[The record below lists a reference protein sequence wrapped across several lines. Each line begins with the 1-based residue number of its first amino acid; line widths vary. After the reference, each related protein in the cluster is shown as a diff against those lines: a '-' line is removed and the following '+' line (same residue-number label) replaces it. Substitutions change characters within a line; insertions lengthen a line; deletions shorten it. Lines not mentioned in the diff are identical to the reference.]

1 VELNMVTTQLQLMR
15 QHLLPF
21 MDALFK
27 GAPEEQQER
36 NIRLAELERIGNSL
50 RLILRDIQNEQNRL
64 DAMQRNLGNVPRDNR
79 WSANQSLNQQQT
91 NLQNARKQAEDL
103 AEAVRQL
110 MNKNGLLSPLQM
122 SMKLKDL
129 LENIEKSVDQGQ
141 AVHQIMSELGVPSIT
156 QPHAE
161 QPAVS
166 SLIPV
171 IVFIIYG
178 LRRITGKTA
187 VPQAP
192 QEFNSCRS

>member
-1 VELNMVTTQLQLMR
+1 MELNTVTTQLQLMR
-15 QHLLPF
+15 QRLLPF

-156 QPHAE
+156 QAHAE
-161 QPAVS
+161 QPSVS

-178 LRRITGKTA
+178 IRRITGKGRGSSSA
-187 VPQAP
+187 AGV
-192 QEFNSCRS
+192 

>member
-1 VELNMVTTQLQLMR
+1 MELNTVTTQLQLMR
-15 QHLLPF
+15 QRLFPF

-27 GAPEEQQER
+27 GAPEEPQER

-129 LENIEKSVDQGQ
+129 IENMEKSGQ

-161 QPAVS
+161 QPSIS

-171 IVFIIYG
+171 IVFVIYG
-178 LRRITGKTA
+178 IRRITRKDRGA
-187 VPQAP
+187 SSAAGV
-192 QEFNSCRS
+192 